1 MSDSKRQ
8 RIMDEVMAG
17 FEAILTGNGYGSDL
31 GESVHEWRSHAFPEG
46 ELPAVVL
53 RDLAET
59 AVAAVGVHEHSLT
72 MEAEIVLSGHELP
85 AEIRAL
91 IADVT
96 ACIGADVTWGG
107 LAEATYPPD
116 DEAIVIEQG
125 NRQIAGVRIRFVI
138 EYVTEPFNP
147 YE

>member
-1 MSDSKRQ
+1 MSASKRQ
-8 RIMDEVMAG
+8 RITDAVKTG
-17 FEAILTGNGYGSDL
+17 FEAILTENGYNSDL
-31 GESVHEWRSHAFPEG
+31 GESVHEWRSRAFAES
-46 ELPAVVL
+46 ELPAAVL
-53 RDLAET
+53 RDLGET

-116 DEAIVIEQG
+116 DEAIAIEQA

-138 EYVTEPFNP
+138 EYTTEPFNP